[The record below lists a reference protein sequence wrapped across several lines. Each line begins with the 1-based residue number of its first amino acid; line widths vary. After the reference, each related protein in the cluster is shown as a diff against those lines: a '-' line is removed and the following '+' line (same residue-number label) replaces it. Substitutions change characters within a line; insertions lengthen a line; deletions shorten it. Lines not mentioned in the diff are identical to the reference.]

1 MCTSRIY
8 GRSEI
13 SFRCGKVH
21 PALIYMDLGL
31 CNVYFT
37 YLRSV
42 RDLFP
47 LRKSASGAHIYGSQ
61 SVQCV
66 LHVSTVGQRSLSVA
80 EKCIRRSY
88 IWISV
93 CAICTSRIYGRSE
106 ISFRCGKVHPALI
119 YMDLGLCN
127 VYFTYLRSVRDLF
140 PLRKSASGAHIYGSR
155 SVQCVLH
162 VSTVGQRSLSVAEK
176 CIRSSYIWIS
186 VCAMCT
192 SGIYGRSEISFR
204 CGKVH
209 PELIYMD
216 LGLCNVYFRYL
227 RSVRDLFPLRKSAS
241 GAHIYGSRSVQC
253 VLQVSTV
260 GQRSLSVAEKCIRR
274 SYIWIS
280 VCAMCT
286 SGIYGR
292 SEISFRCG
300 KVHPELIYMDLG
312 LCNVYFRYLRSVRDL
327 FPLRK
332 SASGAHIY
340 GSRSVQ
346 CVLQVS
352 TVGQRSL
359 SVAEKCIRS
368 SYIWIS
374 VCAMCTSG
382 IYGRSEISFRCG
394 KVHPELIYM
403 DLGLCNVYF
412 RYLRS
417 VRDLFPLRKS
427 ASGAHIYGSR
437 SVQCVL
443 QVSTVGQRSL
453 SVAEKCIRSSY
464 IWISVCAMCTSG
476 IYGRSEISFRCGKV
490 HPELIYMDLGLCN
503 VYFRYLRSVRDLFPL
518 RKSASGAHIYGS
530 RSVQCVLQVS
540 TVGQRSL
547 SVAEKCIRRSYIWI
561 SVCAMC
567 TSGIYG
573 RSEISF
579 RCGKVHPELIY
590 MDLGL
595 CNVYFRYLRSVRDL
609 FPLRKSASGAH
620 IYGSRSVQCV
630 LQVSTVGHEIS
641 FRCGKVH
648 PALIYMDLG
657 LCNVYFRYLR
667 SVRDLFPLRKSASG
681 AHIYGSRSVQC
692 VLQVSTVGQRSLS
705 VAEKCIRRSY
715 IWISVCAMCTSG
727 IYGRSEI
734 SFRCGKVHPALIYM
748 DLGLCNVYFR
758 YLRSVRDLF
767 PLRKSASG
775 AHIYGSRSVQ
785 CVLHVSTVGQRSLS
799 VAEKCIRSSYIWI
812 SVCAMCTSGIYGRS
826 EISFRCG
833 KVHPALIYMDLG
845 LCNVYFR
852 YLRSVRDLFPLRK
865 SASGAHIYG
874 SRSVQCV
881 LQVSTVCQ
889 RSLSVAEKC
898 IRSSYIWISVCA
910 MCTSGIYG
918 RSEISFRCGKVHPAL
933 IYMDLGLCNVYFRYL
948 RSVRDLFPLR
958 KSASGAHIYGSRSVQ
973 CVLQV
978 STVGQRSLSVA
989 EKCIRRSYIWI
1000 SVCAMCTSGIYGR
1013 SEISFRCG
1021 KVHPALIYMDLGLC
1035 NVYFRYLRSVRDL
1048 FPLRKSASGAH
1059 IYGSRSVQCVLQV
1072 STVGQRSLSVAEKC
1086 IRRSYI
1092 WISVCA
1098 MCTSRIYGRSEISFR
1113 CGKVH
1118 PALIY
1123 MDLGLCNVY
1132 FRYLRSVRDL
1142 FPLRKSASG
1151 AHIYG
1156 SRSVQCVLQVS
1167 TVGQR
1172 SLSVAEK
1179 CIRRSYI
1186 WISVCAMCTSGIYGR
1201 RSLSVAEKC
1210 IRRSYIWISV
1220 CAMCTSGIYGRSEI
1234 SFRCGKVHP
1243 ELIYMDLGLCNV
1255 YFRYLRSVR
1264 DLFPLRKSASGAHIY
1279 GSRSVQCVLQVS
1291 TVGQRSLSVAEK
1303 CIRSSYIWISVC
1315 AMCTSRIYGRSEISF
1330 RCGKVHPELIYMD
1343 LGLCNVYFR
1352 YLRSVRDLFPLR
1364 KSASGAHIYG
1374 SRSVQCVLQVS
1385 TVGQRSLSVAEKCIR
1400 RSYIWISV
1408 CAMCTSGIYGRSE
1421 ISFRCGKVHPA
1432 LIYMDLGLCN
1442 VYFRYLRSVRDLFP
1456 LRKSASGA
1464 HIYGSRSVQCVLQV
1478 STVGQRSLSVAE
1490 KCIRRSYIWISVCA
1504 MCTSGI
1510 YGRSEISF
1518 RCGKVHPELIY
1529 MDLGLCNVYFRYLR
1543 SVRDLFPLRKS
1554 ASGAHIY
1561 GSRSVQCVLQV
1572 STVGQRSL
1580 SVAEKCIRRSY
1591 IWISVCAM
1599 CTSGIYG
1606 RSEISFRCGKVH
1618 PALIYMD
1625 LGLCNVYFRYLR
1637 SVRDLF
1643 PLRKSAS
1650 GAHIY
1655 GSRSVQ
1661 CVLQVSTVGQRS
1673 LSVAEKCIRRSYIW
1687 ISVCA
1692 MCTSGIYGRSEISF
1706 RGKVAEKCIR
1716 RSYIWISVCAMCTS
1730 GIYGRSEISFRCG
1743 KVHPA
1748 LIYMDLGLCNVY
1760 FRYLRSVRDL
1770 FPLRKSASGAHIYG
1784 SRSVQCVLQVST
1796 VGQRSLSVAEKC
1808 IRRSYIWISV
1818 CAMCTSGIYGRSEIS
1833 FRCGKVHPALI
1844 YMDLGLCNVY
1854 FRYLRSV
1861 RDLFP
1866 LRKSASGAHIYGSR
1880 SVQCVL
1886 QVSTVGQRSL
1896 SVAEKC
1902 IRRSYIWIS
1911 VCAMCTSGI
1920 YGRSE
1925 ISFRCGKVHPAL
1937 IYMDLGLCNVYFR
1950 YLRSVRDLFPLRKS
1964 ASGAH
1969 IYGSRSV
1976 QCVLQVSTVGQRSLS
1991 VAEKCIRRS
2000 YIWISVCA
2008 MCTSGIYGRSEISF
2022 RCGKVHPAL
2031 IYMDLGLCNVY
2042 FRYLRSVRD
2051 LFPLRKSASGAHI
2064 YGSRSVQCVLQVST
2078 VGQRSLSVAEK
2089 CIRRSYIWISVCAMC
2104 TSGIYGRSEI
2114 SFRCGKVHPA
2124 LIYMD
2129 LGLCNVYFRY
2139 LRSVR
2144 DLFPLRKSASGAH
2157 IYGSRSVQCVLQ
2169 VSTVGQRSLS
2179 VAEKCIRRS
2188 YIWISVCAMCTSGIY
2203 GRSEISFRC
2212 GKVHPAL
2219 IYMDLGLCNVYF
2231 RYLRSVRD
2239 LFPLRKSASGAHIYG
2254 SRSVQCVL
2262 QVSTVGQRSLSVAE
2276 KCIRSSYIWIS
2287 VCAMCTSGIYGR
2299 SEISFRCG
2307 KVHPALIYMDLGL
2320 CNVYFRYLRSV
2331 RDLFPLRKSASGA
2344 HIYGSRSVQCV
2355 LQVSTVGQRSLS
2367 VAEKCIRR
2375 SYIWI
2380 SVCAMCTSGIYG
2392 RSEISFRCGKVH
2404 PALIYMDLGLCNV
2417 YFRYLRSVRDLFP
2430 LRKSASGAHIYG
2442 SRSVQCVLQVSTVG
2456 QRSLSVAEKCIRSS
2470 YIWISVCAMCT
2481 SGIYGRSE
2489 ISFRCGKVHPA
2500 LIYMD
2505 LGLCNVYF
2513 RYLRSVRDLFPLR
2526 KSASGAHIYGSR
2538 SVQCVLQV
2546 STVGQRSLSVAEK
2559 CIRRSYIWISV
2570 CAMCTSGIYGRSEIS
2585 FRCGKV
2591 HPALIYMDLGLCNVY
2606 FRYLRSVRDLFPLRK
2621 SASGAHIYGS
2631 RSVQCVLQVS
2641 TVGQRSL
2648 SVAEKCIRSSYI
2660 WISVCAMCTSG
2671 IYGRSEISFRCG
2683 KVHPELIYMDL
2694 GLCNVYFRYLR
2705 SVRDL
2710 FPLRKSASGA
2720 HIYGSRSVQCVLQVS
2735 TVGQRSLSV
2744 AEKCIRRSYIWIS
2757 VCAMCTSGIYGRS
2770 EISFRCGKV
2779 HPELIYMDLGLCN
2792 VYFRYLRS
2800 VRDLFPLRKSAS
2812 GAHIYGSRS
2821 VQCVLQVST
2830 VGQRSLSVAE
2840 KCIRSSYIWIS
2851 VCAMCTSGIYGRSE
2865 ISFRCGKV
2873 HPELIYMDLG
2883 LCNVYFRYLR
2893 SVRDL
2898 FPLRKSASGAHIYG
2912 SRSVQCVL
2920 QVSTVG
2926 QRSLS
2931 VAEKCIRSSYIWI
2944 SVCAMCTSGI
2954 YGRSEISFRCG
2965 KVHPEL
2971 IYMDLGLCNVYFRYL
2986 RSVRDLFPLRKSA
2999 SGAHIYGSR
3008 SVQCVLQ
3015 VSTVGQ
3021 RSLSVAEKCIRR
3033 SYIWI
3038 SVCAM
3043 CTSGIYGRSE
3053 ISFRCGKVHPELIY
3067 MDLGLCNVYFK
3078 YLRSVRDLFP
3088 LRKSA
3093 SGAHIYGS
3101 RSVQCVLQ
3109 VSTVGQ
3115 RSLSVAEK
3123 CIRSSYIWI
3132 SVCAMCTSGIYGRS
3146 EISFPCGKVHPELIY
3161 MDLGL
3166 CNVYFRYL
3174 RSVRD
3179 LFPLPKSAS
3188 GAHIYGSRSVQ
3199 CELQVSTV
3207 GQRSLSVAE
3216 KCIRRSYIWISVC
3229 AMCTSGIYGR
3239 SEISFRC
3246 GKVHPALIYMDL
3258 GLCNVYFR
3266 YLRSVRDLF
3275 PLLKSASGAHIYGSR
3290 SVQCVLQVSTV
3301 GQRSLSVAEKC
3312 IRSSYIWISVC
3323 AMCTSGI
3330 YSRSE
3335 ISFRCGKVHPELI
3348 YMDLGLCNVY
3358 FRYLRSVRDLF
3369 PLRKSASGAHI
3380 YGSRSV
3386 QCVL

>member
-1 MCTSRIY
+1 
-8 GRSEI
+8 
-13 SFRCGKVH
+13 
-21 PALIYMDLGL
+21 MDLGL
-31 CNVYFT
+31 CNVYF
-37 YLRSV
+37 R
-42 RDLFP
+42 
-47 LRKSASGAHIYGSQ
+47 
-61 SVQCV
+61 
-66 LHVSTVGQRSLSVA
+66 
-80 EKCIRRSY
+80 
-88 IWISV
+88 
-93 CAICTSRIYGRSE
+93 
-106 ISFRCGKVHPALI
+106 
-119 YMDLGLCN
+119 
-127 VYFTYLRSVRDLF
+127 YLRSVRDLF

-155 SVQCVLH
+155 SVQCVLQ

-176 CIRSSYIWIS
+176 CIRRSYIWIS

-209 PELIYMD
+209 PALIYMD

-260 GQRSLSVAEKCIRR
+260 GQRSLSVAEKCIRS

-547 SVAEKCIRRSYIWI
+547 SVAEKCIR
-561 SVCAMC
+561 
-567 TSGIYG
+567 
-573 RSEISF
+573 
-579 RCGKVHPELIY
+579 
-590 MDLGL
+590 
-595 CNVYFRYLRSVRDL
+595 
-609 FPLRKSASGAH
+609 
-620 IYGSRSVQCV
+620 
-630 LQVSTVGHEIS
+630 
-641 FRCGKVH
+641 
-648 PALIYMDLG
+648 
-657 LCNVYFRYLR
+657 
-667 SVRDLFPLRKSASG
+667 
-681 AHIYGSRSVQC
+681 
-692 VLQVSTVGQRSLS
+692 
-705 VAEKCIRRSY
+705 
-715 IWISVCAMCTSG
+715 
-727 IYGRSEI
+727 
-734 SFRCGKVHPALIYM
+734 
-748 DLGLCNVYFR
+748 
-758 YLRSVRDLF
+758 
-767 PLRKSASG
+767 
-775 AHIYGSRSVQ
+775 
-785 CVLHVSTVGQRSLS
+785 
-799 VAEKCIRSSYIWI
+799 SSYIWI

-833 KVHPALIYMDLG
+833 KVH
-845 LCNVYFR
+845 
-852 YLRSVRDLFPLRK
+852 
-865 SASGAHIYG
+865 
-874 SRSVQCV
+874 
-881 LQVSTVCQ
+881 
-889 RSLSVAEKC
+889 
-898 IRSSYIWISVCA
+898 
-910 MCTSGIYG
+910 
-918 RSEISFRCGKVHPAL
+918 
-933 IYMDLGLCNVYFRYL
+933 
-948 RSVRDLFPLR
+948 
-958 KSASGAHIYGSRSVQ
+958 
-973 CVLQV
+973 
-978 STVGQRSLSVA
+978 
-989 EKCIRRSYIWI
+989 
-1000 SVCAMCTSGIYGR
+1000 
-1013 SEISFRCG
+1013 
-1021 KVHPALIYMDLGLC
+1021 
-1035 NVYFRYLRSVRDL
+1035 
-1048 FPLRKSASGAH
+1048 
-1059 IYGSRSVQCVLQV
+1059 
-1072 STVGQRSLSVAEKC
+1072 
-1086 IRRSYI
+1086 
-1092 WISVCA
+1092 
-1098 MCTSRIYGRSEISFR
+1098 
-1113 CGKVH
+1113 
-1118 PALIY
+1118 
-1123 MDLGLCNVY
+1123 
-1132 FRYLRSVRDL
+1132 
-1142 FPLRKSASG
+1142 
-1151 AHIYG
+1151 
-1156 SRSVQCVLQVS
+1156 
-1167 TVGQR
+1167 
-1172 SLSVAEK
+1172 
-1179 CIRRSYI
+1179 
-1186 WISVCAMCTSGIYGR
+1186 
-1201 RSLSVAEKC
+1201 
-1210 IRRSYIWISV
+1210 
-1220 CAMCTSGIYGRSEI
+1220 
-1234 SFRCGKVHP
+1234 
-1243 ELIYMDLGLCNV
+1243 
-1255 YFRYLRSVR
+1255 
-1264 DLFPLRKSASGAHIY
+1264 AHIY

-1303 CIRSSYIWISVC
+1303 CIRS
-1315 AMCTSRIYGRSEISF
+1315 
-1330 RCGKVHPELIYMD
+1330 
-1343 LGLCNVYFR
+1343 
-1352 YLRSVRDLFPLR
+1352 
-1364 KSASGAHIYG
+1364 
-1374 SRSVQCVLQVS
+1374 
-1385 TVGQRSLSVAEKCIR
+1385 
-1400 RSYIWISV
+1400 
-1408 CAMCTSGIYGRSE
+1408 
-1421 ISFRCGKVHPA
+1421 
-1432 LIYMDLGLCN
+1432 
-1442 VYFRYLRSVRDLFP
+1442 
-1456 LRKSASGA
+1456 
-1464 HIYGSRSVQCVLQV
+1464 
-1478 STVGQRSLSVAE
+1478 
-1490 KCIRRSYIWISVCA
+1490 
-1504 MCTSGI
+1504 
-1510 YGRSEISF
+1510 
-1518 RCGKVHPELIY
+1518 
-1529 MDLGLCNVYFRYLR
+1529 
-1543 SVRDLFPLRKS
+1543 
-1554 ASGAHIY
+1554 
-1561 GSRSVQCVLQV
+1561 
-1572 STVGQRSL
+1572 
-1580 SVAEKCIRRSY
+1580 
-1591 IWISVCAM
+1591 
-1599 CTSGIYG
+1599 
-1606 RSEISFRCGKVH
+1606 
-1618 PALIYMD
+1618 
-1625 LGLCNVYFRYLR
+1625 
-1637 SVRDLF
+1637 
-1643 PLRKSAS
+1643 
-1650 GAHIY
+1650 
-1655 GSRSVQ
+1655 
-1661 CVLQVSTVGQRS
+1661 
-1673 LSVAEKCIRRSYIW
+1673 
-1687 ISVCA
+1687 
-1692 MCTSGIYGRSEISF
+1692 
-1706 RGKVAEKCIR
+1706 
-1716 RSYIWISVCAMCTS
+1716 
-1730 GIYGRSEISFRCG
+1730 
-1743 KVHPA
+1743 
-1748 LIYMDLGLCNVY
+1748 
-1760 FRYLRSVRDL
+1760 
-1770 FPLRKSASGAHIYG
+1770 
-1784 SRSVQCVLQVST
+1784 
-1796 VGQRSLSVAEKC
+1796 
-1808 IRRSYIWISV
+1808 
-1818 CAMCTSGIYGRSEIS
+1818 
-1833 FRCGKVHPALI
+1833 
-1844 YMDLGLCNVY
+1844 
-1854 FRYLRSV
+1854 
-1861 RDLFP
+1861 
-1866 LRKSASGAHIYGSR
+1866 
-1880 SVQCVL
+1880 
-1886 QVSTVGQRSL
+1886 
-1896 SVAEKC
+1896 
-1902 IRRSYIWIS
+1902 
-1911 VCAMCTSGI
+1911 
-1920 YGRSE
+1920 
-1925 ISFRCGKVHPAL
+1925 
-1937 IYMDLGLCNVYFR
+1937 
-1950 YLRSVRDLFPLRKS
+1950 
-1964 ASGAH
+1964 
-1969 IYGSRSV
+1969 
-1976 QCVLQVSTVGQRSLS
+1976 
-1991 VAEKCIRRS
+1991 
-2000 YIWISVCA
+2000 
-2008 MCTSGIYGRSEISF
+2008 
-2022 RCGKVHPAL
+2022 
-2031 IYMDLGLCNVY
+2031 
-2042 FRYLRSVRD
+2042 
-2051 LFPLRKSASGAHI
+2051 
-2064 YGSRSVQCVLQVST
+2064 
-2078 VGQRSLSVAEK
+2078 
-2089 CIRRSYIWISVCAMC
+2089 
-2104 TSGIYGRSEI
+2104 
-2114 SFRCGKVHPA
+2114 
-2124 LIYMD
+2124 
-2129 LGLCNVYFRY
+2129 
-2139 LRSVR
+2139 
-2144 DLFPLRKSASGAH
+2144 
-2157 IYGSRSVQCVLQ
+2157 
-2169 VSTVGQRSLS
+2169 
-2179 VAEKCIRRS
+2179 
-2188 YIWISVCAMCTSGIY
+2188 
-2203 GRSEISFRC
+2203 
-2212 GKVHPAL
+2212 
-2219 IYMDLGLCNVYF
+2219 
-2231 RYLRSVRD
+2231 
-2239 LFPLRKSASGAHIYG
+2239 
-2254 SRSVQCVL
+2254 
-2262 QVSTVGQRSLSVAE
+2262 
-2276 KCIRSSYIWIS
+2276 
-2287 VCAMCTSGIYGR
+2287 
-2299 SEISFRCG
+2299 
-2307 KVHPALIYMDLGL
+2307 
-2320 CNVYFRYLRSV
+2320 
-2331 RDLFPLRKSASGA
+2331 
-2344 HIYGSRSVQCV
+2344 
-2355 LQVSTVGQRSLS
+2355 
-2367 VAEKCIRR
+2367 
-2375 SYIWI
+2375 
-2380 SVCAMCTSGIYG
+2380 
-2392 RSEISFRCGKVH
+2392 
-2404 PALIYMDLGLCNV
+2404 
-2417 YFRYLRSVRDLFP
+2417 
-2430 LRKSASGAHIYG
+2430 
-2442 SRSVQCVLQVSTVG
+2442 
-2456 QRSLSVAEKCIRSS
+2456 
-2470 YIWISVCAMCT
+2470 
-2481 SGIYGRSE
+2481 
-2489 ISFRCGKVHPA
+2489 
-2500 LIYMD
+2500 
-2505 LGLCNVYF
+2505 
-2513 RYLRSVRDLFPLR
+2513 
-2526 KSASGAHIYGSR
+2526 
-2538 SVQCVLQV
+2538 
-2546 STVGQRSLSVAEK
+2546 
-2559 CIRRSYIWISV
+2559 SYIWISV

-2873 HPELIYMDLG
+2873 HPALIYMDLG

-3021 RSLSVAEKCIRR
+3021 RSLSVAEKCIRSSYIWISVCAMCTSGIYGRSEISFRCGKVHPALIYMDLGLCNVYFRYLRSVRDLFPLRKSASGAHIYGSRSVQCVLQVSTVGQRSLSVAEKCIRR

-3067 MDLGLCNVYFK
+3067 MDLGLCNVYFR

-3146 EISFPCGKVHPELIY
+3146 EISF
-3161 MDLGL
+3161 
-3166 CNVYFRYL
+3166 
-3174 RSVRD
+3174 
-3179 LFPLPKSAS
+3179 
-3188 GAHIYGSRSVQ
+3188 
-3199 CELQVSTV
+3199 
-3207 GQRSLSVAE
+3207 
-3216 KCIRRSYIWISVC
+3216 
-3229 AMCTSGIYGR
+3229 
-3239 SEISFRC
+3239 RC

-3275 PLLKSASGAHIYGSR
+3275 PLRKSASGAHIYGSR

-3330 YSRSE
+3330 YGRSE

-3348 YMDLGLCNVY
+3348 STVGQRSLSVAEKCIRSSSPDALFRNGKRSLHDRRYVKYTLHRPRSIYMSAGC
-3358 FRYLRSVRDLF
+3358 SF
-3369 PLRKSASGAHI
+3369 PQRKEISD
-3380 YGSRSV
+3380 RP
-3386 QCVL
+3386 